1 MKINSLFGSLRL
13 VFLSLIVVI
22 AFSSCGVNIPTIAYD
37 DVYATNVKEHE
48 HFFAEDTDSKIF
60 QDDAYTKKREH
71 YRESIGKKQDI
82 EGGVVAEKDSLQG
95 EYEVNYVEY
104 DEDDYYDYAYSARLR
119 RFYHP
124 FTYSDYYA
132 DYYTNLYW
140 YTHDPLYWGT
150 SIYLGYSWWY
160 SSYYSRWYDPF
171 YWPYASWY
179 CGPHYH
185 HHHHHS
191 PHHHGHHHDVC
202 YFNSMDNNSNMY
214 RGSSTG
220 GSIKR
225 AGNVT
230 GTSIKNGMTRTNSN
244 VGKATMNKK
253 PSAMNR
259 PNGSSNK
266 YNKPTRATNTSKTN
280 FNTNRGGKVST
291 INRQTNSS
299 SRSFNR
305 SSGSSFNRSGSSSSS
320 SRSSGSS
327 FGGGSR
333 GGSSSGGSIRR

>member
-1 MKINSLFGSLRL
+1 MKINSLFGNLKL
-13 VFLSLIVVI
+13 VFLSLIVLVI
-22 AFSSCGVNIPTIAYD
+22 FSSCGVNIPTIAYD

-48 HFFAEDTDSKIF
+48 HFFAEDTDNKIY

-71 YRESIGKKQDI
+71 YREFIGKKQNI
-82 EGGVVAEKDSLQG
+82 EDNRVVENDSLKS
-95 EYEVNYVEY
+95 EYEINYAEY

-124 FTYSDYYA
+124 FAYSDYYA

-160 SSYYSRWYDPF
+160 PSYYSRWYDPF

-185 HHHHHS
+185 HHHHHY
-191 PHHHGHHHDVC
+191 PHHHGHHHDIC

-266 YNKPTRATNTSKTN
+266 YNKPTRATTSKPN